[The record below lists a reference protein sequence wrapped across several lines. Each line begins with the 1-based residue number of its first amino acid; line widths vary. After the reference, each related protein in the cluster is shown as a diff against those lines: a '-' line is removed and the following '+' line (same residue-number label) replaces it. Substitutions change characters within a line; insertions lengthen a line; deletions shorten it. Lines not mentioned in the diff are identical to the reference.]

1 MEFLL
6 IFVLI
11 LLNGFFSMSEVA
23 LISSKK
29 IKLESNAKKGDK
41 KAAEAL
47 KLASNP
53 DNFLST
59 VQIGITLI
67 GLLVGMLSGER
78 FAVYLTPH
86 IEKISF
92 LAPYASG
99 IASTVILIIIT
110 FVTIVFGELFP
121 KRIGMMY
128 PEKIASAIAKIMTVI
143 SKVTR
148 PFIWL
153 LENSN
158 ELLIRIFGLKKN
170 AQENYV
176 SEEEIKAMIRLG
188 AEYGD
193 VQAIEQNIIDKVF
206 FLGDRRVSELMT
218 SKRDIAWLDIND
230 DLETVRKK
238 ARENLHSMYP
248 VSEGELDDLKG
259 VVYLRDIFPNDSLP
273 EAFSL
278 KNHIRKP
285 LVVSENLPVYNVIEK
300 FKERNMHY
308 ALVADEYGSIE
319 GLISVDD
326 ALDLLISNEE
336 DRVEDDE
343 YTIIQRDDF
352 SWLADGQLPFFEFV
366 EYFDLPEENFNKV
379 NFNTL
384 GGLILEEFAYL
395 PQTGEKLHWNDF
407 VFEIIDLDGL
417 RIDKILITRDNKNAV
432 PQDE

>member
-153 LENSN
+153 L
-158 ELLIRIFGLKKN
+158 
-170 AQENYV
+170 
-176 SEEEIKAMIRLG
+176 
-188 AEYGD
+188 
-193 VQAIEQNIIDKVF
+193 
-206 FLGDRRVSELMT
+206 
-218 SKRDIAWLDIND
+218 
-230 DLETVRKK
+230 
-238 ARENLHSMYP
+238 
-248 VSEGELDDLKG
+248 
-259 VVYLRDIFPNDSLP
+259 
-273 EAFSL
+273 
-278 KNHIRKP
+278 
-285 LVVSENLPVYNVIEK
+285 
-300 FKERNMHY
+300 
-308 ALVADEYGSIE
+308 
-319 GLISVDD
+319 
-326 ALDLLISNEE
+326 
-336 DRVEDDE
+336 
-343 YTIIQRDDF
+343 
-352 SWLADGQLPFFEFV
+352 
-366 EYFDLPEENFNKV
+366 
-379 NFNTL
+379 
-384 GGLILEEFAYL
+384 
-395 PQTGEKLHWNDF
+395 
-407 VFEIIDLDGL
+407 
-417 RIDKILITRDNKNAV
+417 
-432 PQDE
+432 

>member
-1 MEFLL
+1 MVVVKFQRT
-6 IFVLI
+6 
-11 LLNGFFSMSEVA
+11 A
-23 LISSKK
+23 YQ
-29 IKLESNAKKGDK
+29 
-41 KAAEAL
+41 
-47 KLASNP
+47 
-53 DNFLST
+53 NF
-59 VQIGITLI
+59 
-67 GLLVGMLSGER
+67 R
-78 FAVYLTPH
+78 
-86 IEKISF
+86 IE
-92 LAPYASG
+92 
-99 IASTVILIIIT
+99 
-110 FVTIVFGELFP
+110 
-121 KRIGMMY
+121 
-128 PEKIASAIAKIMTVI
+128 
-143 SKVTR
+143 
-148 PFIWL
+148 
-153 LENSN
+153 
-158 ELLIRIFGLKKN
+158 KN

-193 VQAIEQNIIDKVF
+193 IQAIEQNIIDKVF

-218 SKRDIAWLDIND
+218 PKRDIAWLDIND
-230 DLETVRKK
+230 DLDTIRSK

-259 VVYLRDIFPNDSLP
+259 VVYLRDIFPNDLKK
-273 EAFSL
+273 ENFDL

>member
-6 IFVLI
+6 VFILI

-29 IKLESNAKKGDK
+29 IKLENKAKKGDT
-41 KAAEAL
+41 KAAQAL
-47 KLASNP
+47 KLSSNP

-78 FAVYLTPH
+78 FAHYLTPH

-92 LAPYASG
+92 LAPYAEG
-99 IASTVILIIIT
+99 IASTIILIIIT

-121 KRIGMMY
+121 KRIGMMF
-128 PEKIASAIAKIMTVI
+128 PEQIASAVAAIMLFI
-143 SKVTR
+143 SKLTR

-158 ELLIRIFGLKKN
+158 ELLIRIFGLKKRS
-170 AQENYV
+170 QENYV
-176 SEEEIKAMIRLG
+176 SEEEVKAMIRLG

-193 VQAIEQNIIDKVF
+193 IQAIEQNIIDKVF

-218 SKRDIAWLDIND
+218 PKRDIAWLDIND
-230 DLETVRKK
+230 DLDTIRSK

-336 DRVEDDE
+336 DKAHDDE
-343 YTIIQRDDF
+343 YAIIQRDEN
-352 SWLADGQLPFFEFV
+352 SWLADGQLPFFEFL
-366 EYFDLPEENFNKV
+366 EYFDMSVESFSKTS
-379 NFNTL
+379 FNTL
-384 GGLILEEFAYL
+384 GGFILEEFSYL
-395 PQTGEKLHWNDF
+395 PQTGEKLEWQGF
-407 VFEIIDLDGL
+407 TFEIIDLDGL
-417 RIDKILITRDNKNAV
+417 RIDKILISRN
-432 PQDE
+432 PDEQKDTEE

>member
-193 VQAIEQNIIDKVF
+193 IQAIEQNIIDKVF

-218 SKRDIAWLDIND
+218 PKRDIAWLDIND
-230 DLETVRKK
+230 DLDTIRSK

-259 VVYLRDIFPNDSLP
+259 VVYLRDIFPNDLKK
-273 EAFSL
+273 ENFDL

>member
-193 VQAIEQNIIDKVF
+193 IQAIEQNIIDKVF

-218 SKRDIAWLDIND
+218 PKRDIAWLDIND
-230 DLETVRKK
+230 DLDTIRSK

-259 VVYLRDIFPNDSLP
+259 VVYLRDIFPNDLKK
-273 EAFSL
+273 ENFDL

-395 PQTGEKLHWNDF
+395 PQTGEKLHWKDF